1 MTKSQ
6 LWHFRTTTEGKERS
20 DATSLGVSEVTKRRS
35 FGTSERLVPRSRSAE
50 GRREATSACFPPR
63 EVTGGSASMYT
74 NDERSLFVRFVQ
86 VRCSVPIKEEWP

>member
-35 FGTSERLVPRSRSAE
+35 FGTSER
-50 GRREATSACFPPR
+50 RREATSVRPTSRSYLAR
-63 EVTGGSASMYT
+63 S
-74 NDERSLFVRFVQ
+74 ERSH
-86 VRCSVPIKEEWP
+86 KA